1 VTNKSELLG
10 SFSASS
16 CISLYLF
23 IEKPVKSTYN
33 ETEHLK
39 EKRKK
44 EDTNYNK
51 LNQQRKR
58 INE

>member
-1 VTNKSELLG
+1 MKL
-10 SFSASS
+10 F
-16 CISLYLF
+16 IYLF

-33 ETEHLK
+33 KTEHLK

-58 INE
+58 ITDSLNEQMGPFV